1 MNWLFIHQNFPAQYV
16 HIARHLA
23 GRGDAVCFITQQR
36 DRELPGVRKIVYV
49 PRSQASKVH
58 PFVREFEA
66 SIENGLAVAQVCE
79 GLKREG
85 FRPDMVIGHNGW
97 GETLYVKDVWPETI
111 LLSYFEFF
119 YHAADSDLD
128 FDPEFP
134 PSPLDR
140 VRIRTRNVVNLLG
153 LETADWGQTPTEW
166 QKSLYPERYW
176 PQISVIHEG
185 VDTALVRPDPSARL
199 WLRGRPL
206 LAPGQQ
212 IVTYSARNLE
222 PYRGFHVFMRA
233 LPPLLARFPDLQV
246 LIVGGNGVS
255 YGRRPAQGTSW
266 REAMLSELGGR
277 LDLGRVHF
285 LGRLPYPQYLAALQ
299 VSAAH
304 VYFTYPFVLSWS
316 FLEAM
321 AAGCLLVAS
330 KTPPVEE
337 VVRDGE
343 NGYLVDFFDRDALVE
358 RLSAALTRPDRDAR
372 IRAAARATVEA
383 RYDLKSVCLPAYL
396 ALLDRLLQR
405 PARREAAARQRT
417 G

>member
-49 PRSQASKVH
+49 PRRQASKVH

>member
-1 MNWLFIHQNFPAQYV
+1 
-16 HIARHLA
+16 
-23 GRGDAVCFITQQR
+23 
-36 DRELPGVRKIVYV
+36 
-49 PRSQASKVH
+49 
-58 PFVREFEA
+58 
-66 SIENGLAVAQVCE
+66 
-79 GLKREG
+79 
-85 FRPDMVIGHNGW
+85 
-97 GETLYVKDVWPETI
+97 
-111 LLSYFEFF
+111 
-119 YHAADSDLD
+119 
-128 FDPEFP
+128 
-134 PSPLDR
+134 
-140 VRIRTRNVVNLLG
+140 
-153 LETADWGQTPTEW
+153 
-166 QKSLYPERYW
+166 
-176 PQISVIHEG
+176 
-185 VDTALVRPDPSARL
+185 
-199 WLRGRPL
+199 
-206 LAPGQQ
+206 
-212 IVTYSARNLE
+212 
-222 PYRGFHVFMRA
+222 MRA
-233 LPPLLARFPDLQV
+233 LPPLLARFPELQV

-405 PARREAAARQRT
+405 PARREAAVRQRT